1 MTDPFNICHTSIW
14 FWCLLCLSR
23 VCFFLHLACLII
35 FCWKP
40 DISYWA
46 INRNWGMLAPSVRF
60 YVDLLGSW
68 AVFHVWSSNRCQGL
82 WISLLFLF
90 LTSLLNDGSPH
101 MLCTQ
106 REFADFNSN
115 SAAPSTFSLSGKA
128 TLSLQQCVKIVMEVF
143 VTSAAP
149 APGKQMWLSI
159 PWLQFSN
166 ESKKSHWLLVC
177 SALSCH
183 KKESDRFQ
191 GLSTSEL
198 KLEIS

>member
-1 MTDPFNICHTSIW
+1 
-14 FWCLLCLSR
+14 
-23 VCFFLHLACLII
+23 
-35 FCWKP
+35 
-40 DISYWA
+40 
-46 INRNWGMLAPSVRF
+46 MLAPSVRF

-166 ESKKSHWLLVC
+166 ESKKSLLIFSMSRLSSGKGRRDTSKVLGCLIRDWKSIDFYKVSVSVFFILSNRWEKIISNSSNLTYLLV
-177 SALSCH
+177 LMNTVLFEYSCAY
-183 KKESDRFQ
+183 
-191 GLSTSEL
+191 
-198 KLEIS
+198 